1 MGLVTYMLAHVVTR
15 HTQPLGTSFLA
26 VWLILPGQAPDP
38 RPVRRFHFRL
48 RENLTSHRLKRN
60 RQSQQNQKQTHPLP
74 PRFSRKRKHTRQP
87 DTQPDE
93 DKNMVFQTQGIEP
106 LDAVIN
112 VRLTSAEKA
121 ALKEDA
127 DLAGLSMSELVRRRY
142 FGRPIIANADAIM
155 LKELRRLGG
164 LLKHIHNQSA
174 GAYSQATASAIAEL
188 RVYIQKLSSKP

>member
-1 MGLVTYMLAHVVTR
+1 
-15 HTQPLGTSFLA
+15 
-26 VWLILPGQAPDP
+26 
-38 RPVRRFHFRL
+38 
-48 RENLTSHRLKRN
+48 
-60 RQSQQNQKQTHPLP
+60 
-74 PRFSRKRKHTRQP
+74 
-87 DTQPDE
+87 
-93 DKNMVFQTQGIEP
+93 MVFQTQGIEP

-121 ALKEDA
+121 KLKEDA

-174 GAYSQATASAIAEL
+174 GAYSQATASAIADL